1 MIIIMMTTQL
11 NVLVSSSAAEHDS
24 LLGLWDKQD
33 TVKKFTS
40 EPFSHLG
47 SCDETH
53 GQQWVK
59 KVQLP
64 LWVKYL
70 RRSTIWF

>member
-47 SCDETH
+47 SCDET
-53 GQQWVK
+53 
-59 KVQLP
+59 QLP
-64 LWVKYL
+64 LGLNYL
-70 RRSTIWF
+70 GLSTIQC